1 MVKEGDFSRPAPT
14 RFWPLLFI
22 FLWLLFS
29 TKYDK
34 IMSLDELKFAQKE
47 VSVKDRGSNETLGK
61 IEADFLD
68 VSDAYN
74 LFRAEVN
81 ASQTDKS
88 SGQVS
93 AVP

>member
-1 MVKEGDFSRPAPT
+1 
-14 RFWPLLFI
+14 
-22 FLWLLFS
+22 
-29 TKYDK
+29 
-34 IMSLDELKFAQKE
+34 MSLDELKFAQKE

-68 VSDAYN
+68 VSDAYIW
-74 LFRAEVN
+74 FRAEVN

-93 AVP
+93 TVP